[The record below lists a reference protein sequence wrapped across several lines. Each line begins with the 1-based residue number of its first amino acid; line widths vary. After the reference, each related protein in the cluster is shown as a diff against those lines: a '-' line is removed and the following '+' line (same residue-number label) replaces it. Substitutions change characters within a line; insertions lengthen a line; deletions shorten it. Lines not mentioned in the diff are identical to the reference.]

1 MNKDNDQCT
10 NNQLN
15 KEKDRMDCLYR
26 SLFGYCLFIWSL
38 EFGHWSLSFILTS
51 SISHVIKPHYD
62 ERSDK
67 QLVVVAEIVGVRP

>member
-1 MNKDNDQCT
+1 VKQRKG
-10 NNQLN
+10 LN
-15 KEKDRMDCLYR
+15 GPPV
-26 SLFGYCLFIWSL
+26 SFLFLVIDYCLFFWSL

-62 ERSDK
+62 EHSDK